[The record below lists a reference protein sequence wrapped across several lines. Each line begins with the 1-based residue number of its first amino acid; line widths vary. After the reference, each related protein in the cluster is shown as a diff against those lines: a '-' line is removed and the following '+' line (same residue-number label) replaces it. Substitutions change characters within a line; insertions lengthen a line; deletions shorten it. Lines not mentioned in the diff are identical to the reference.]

1 MLPPPRGGP
10 GAPRA
15 LSGSFNHHHHS
26 SHHQPRRRHARGQRR
41 REVSYRRR
49 ATPEGAPASGESAA
63 GDGGWGGWWT
73 KAQDVA
79 KQATKASRGWA
90 SQTQDALTTQVNEKV
105 KLLTPS
111 MEVAVD
117 HFGPTARQI
126 SKLLKPVTEP
136 IKKQWMTYKPE
147 TRRMI
152 KGGGIGAFVGNL
164 ILGWPA
170 RSERKALQKKVRR
183 MEMERTKM
191 LVDDFSLE
199 REVLTLNAENRR
211 LEKRVLRAEMALN
224 AIKRRLSE
232 YAVTPKDDAHFADPQ
247 LVHALPGAPWAN
259 SLIDAVANGGT
270 EPKESAPPATM
281 NNSVSTKQ
289 RLDSVKAKAKNA
301 VDSGNGSSWSRR
313 DDAWALAATIASEE
327 AGSDGGE
334 RPTAL

>member
-1 MLPPPRGGP
+1 M
-10 GAPRA
+10 
-15 LSGSFNHHHHS
+15 
-26 SHHQPRRRHARGQRR
+26 
-41 REVSYRRR
+41 
-49 ATPEGAPASGESAA
+49 
-63 GDGGWGGWWT
+63 
-73 KAQDVA
+73 A

-105 KLLTPS
+105 KLLTPT

-191 LVDDFSLE
+191 LVDDFRS
-199 REVLTLNAENRR
+199 NA
-211 LEKRVLRAEMALN
+211 KC
-224 AIKRRLSE
+224 
-232 YAVTPKDDAHFADPQ
+232 
-247 LVHALPGAPWAN
+247 
-259 SLIDAVANGGT
+259 
-270 EPKESAPPATM
+270 
-281 NNSVSTKQ
+281 
-289 RLDSVKAKAKNA
+289 
-301 VDSGNGSSWSRR
+301 
-313 DDAWALAATIASEE
+313 
-327 AGSDGGE
+327 
-334 RPTAL
+334 

>member
-1 MLPPPRGGP
+1 MSRTRRPNANANRSSSNDSGKSSNASSTSSSTSTANASANASELGGK
-10 GAPRA
+10 APSDVFARFVNKA
-15 LSGSFNHHHHS
+15 L
-26 SHHQPRRRHARGQRR
+26 
-41 REVSYRRR
+41 EVTKK
-49 ATPEGAPASGESAA
+49 ATE
-63 GDGGWGGWWT
+63 T
-73 KAQDVA
+73 
-79 KQATKASRGWA
+79 SRGWA
-90 SQTQDALTTQVNEKV
+90 SSTQDALTTQVNEKV

-126 SKLLKPVTEP
+126 SGLLKPAIEP
-136 IKKQWMTYKPE
+136 VKKQWLTLKAE

-152 KGGGIGAFVGNL
+152 KGGGIGAILGNL

-170 RSERKALQKKVRR
+170 RSERKSLQLKVAR
-183 MEMERTKM
+183 MEHERTKM
-191 LVDDFSLE
+191 LVEDFSLE

-232 YAVTPKDDAHFADPQ
+232 YVVTPKDDAHFADPQ
-247 LVHALPGAPWAN
+247 LVSVLPGAPWAN
-259 SLIDAVANGGT
+259 SLIDTVANGGV
-270 EPKESAPPATM
+270 EPSEMSPKSTVNNAVSSKRAESA
-281 NNSVSTKQ
+281 
-289 RLDSVKAKAKNA
+289 KAKAR
-301 VDSGNGSSWSRR
+301 GSNWSRR